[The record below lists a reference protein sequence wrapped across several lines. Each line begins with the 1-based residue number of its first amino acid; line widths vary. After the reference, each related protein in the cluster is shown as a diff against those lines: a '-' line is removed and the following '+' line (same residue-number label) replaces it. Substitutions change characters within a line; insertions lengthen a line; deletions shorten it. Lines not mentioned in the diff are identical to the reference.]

1 MSGVN
6 PASPSGFQQQFAAKV
21 EGEKQSNQS
30 QLEPSAVPGF
40 EERFTTKILEEKRQR
55 RERDAAAKATSNGSH
70 EQKASEQ

>member
-6 PASPSGFQQQFAAKV
+6 PASPSGFQQRFAA
-21 EGEKQSNQS
+21 
-30 QLEPSAVPGF
+30 
-40 EERFTTKILEEKRQR
+40 KILEEKRQR